1 MKSTPLLIY
10 REILPDLPLFL
21 RRHTWPRPQPGFRF
35 RAMLSMA
42 YVCSKTSPVSPRS
55 MERNIAGRLSGGV
68 NSSVMEAF
76 SLRSDA

>member
-21 RRHTWPRPQPGFRF
+21 RRHTWPRPQSGVPLPRNAVDG
-35 RAMLSMA
+35 
-42 YVCSKTSPVSPRS
+42 VCPLENKSCLVRGMKG
-55 MERNIAGRLSGGV
+55 NIAGKLSGGV